1 MPEETELFILGI
13 DSPNKNKN
21 SSASVYNYEIYL
33 ENGTKLDY
41 STACKDTKIS
51 ISSVITNPDLVNLD
65 EGNYFNDLG
74 YDIYQENSTFYT
86 DNCAPA
92 SIDGNDVTLSDR
104 KKHYFP
110 SNVSLCNESCSYVS
124 TNFTTKRFTCE
135 CNNSYDFSDNE
146 NIDENEEEE
155 EDISYLEY
163 FLSLINYKIIVCYNL
178 FFDFKSYYYNAGFY
192 IAVGNFVLCL
202 ILIFVFVKY
211 GLRSMNE
218 LILESTPNKHKLME
232 ALKEQNERRKELIK
246 MELIN
251 NKNPPKKRKTW
262 KKKHVKEVVES
273 SGKLINANEE
283 NKKDDMN
290 INDKNINQNE
300 GNENIDLNRN
310 NKKKKTFLM
319 KSKIRPSIVQ
329 VNILMHKKSQS
340 KTNIPKIK
348 KGKSSRRKSYKKIIS
363 KKNNQREFMKNE
375 KKRLS
380 AKNISLSTEHHTEN
394 QNSLFENRPHDLI
407 KLMDDERVNKKE
419 FNTIPYT
426 QALRIDRRG
435 FLEILL
441 SVLAHEIGIIDIF
454 YYKSMFTHLSITLS
468 IYIFE
473 LCLDLTLNCLLYTDD
488 VVSEKYNNN
497 GSIGF
502 FTTLSLSFMSNIFAS
517 IFAYFVSQLAEYGS
531 VLELMLKDVVIKK
544 QYFLN
549 MIKFKRYITLKLGAF
564 FIIQAI
570 INLGMCYYLMI
581 FCTVYHKTQVSIMIN
596 YIVGIAE
603 SMAISVGLT
612 IITSIIRYISL
623 KNRSKSLYYT
633 SKYLFDKF

>member
-1 MPEETELFILGI
+1 
-13 DSPNKNKN
+13 
-21 SSASVYNYEIYL
+21 
-33 ENGTKLDY
+33 
-41 STACKDTKIS
+41 
-51 ISSVITNPDLVNLD
+51 
-65 EGNYFNDLG
+65 
-74 YDIYQENSTFYT
+74 
-86 DNCAPA
+86 
-92 SIDGNDVTLSDR
+92 
-104 KKHYFP
+104 
-110 SNVSLCNESCSYVS
+110 
-124 TNFTTKRFTCE
+124 
-135 CNNSYDFSDNE
+135 
-146 NIDENEEEE
+146 
-155 EDISYLEY
+155 
-163 FLSLINYKIIVCYNL
+163 
-178 FFDFKSYYYNAGFY
+178 
-192 IAVGNFVLCL
+192 
-202 ILIFVFVKY
+202 
-211 GLRSMNE
+211 MNE

-246 MELIN
+246 IELLN
-251 NKNPPKKRKTW
+251 NKNPPKKKKVW
-262 KKKHVKEVVES
+262 KKKHSIKAVES
-273 SGKLINANEE
+273 TDKLINSNEG
-283 NKKDDMN
+283 KKDDMN
-290 INDKNINQNE
+290 LTNKNINQNK
-300 GNENIDLNRN
+300 GNENNDLNRN

-319 KSKIRPSIVQ
+319 KSKLRPSIVQ
-329 VNILMHKKSQS
+329 VNILMNRKNQI
-340 KTNIPKIK
+340 KTNMPKIK
-348 KGKSSRRKSYKKIIS
+348 KGKTTRRKSIKNITT
-363 KKNNQREFMKNE
+363 KKNNQTEFMKNE

-380 AKNISLSTEHHTEN
+380 VKNINLSNEHFTEN
-394 QNSLFENRPHDLI
+394 QHSLNENGPHDLI
-407 KLMDDERVNKKE
+407 KHIDDERVNKKE
-419 FNTIPYT
+419 LNSIPYT

-454 YYKSMFTHLSITLS
+454 YYKSMFTHISVTLF

-502 FTTLSLSFMSNIFAS
+502 FTTLSLSFVSNIFSS
-517 IFAYFVSQLAEYGS
+517 ILAYFVSQLAEYGN

-549 MIKFKRYITLKLGAF
+549 MIKFKKYITLKLGAF
-564 FIIQAI
+564 YIIQAI
-570 INLGMCYYLMI
+570 INLCMCYYLMI

>member
-1 MPEETELFILGI
+1 
-13 DSPNKNKN
+13 
-21 SSASVYNYEIYL
+21 
-33 ENGTKLDY
+33 
-41 STACKDTKIS
+41 
-51 ISSVITNPDLVNLD
+51 
-65 EGNYFNDLG
+65 
-74 YDIYQENSTFYT
+74 
-86 DNCAPA
+86 
-92 SIDGNDVTLSDR
+92 
-104 KKHYFP
+104 
-110 SNVSLCNESCSYVS
+110 
-124 TNFTTKRFTCE
+124 
-135 CNNSYDFSDNE
+135 
-146 NIDENEEEE
+146 
-155 EDISYLEY
+155 
-163 FLSLINYKIIVCYNL
+163 
-178 FFDFKSYYYNAGFY
+178 
-192 IAVGNFVLCL
+192 
-202 ILIFVFVKY
+202 
-211 GLRSMNE
+211 
-218 LILESTPNKHKLME
+218 ME
-232 ALKEQNERRKELIK
+232 ALKEQNERRKDLIK
-246 MELIN
+246 MELLN

-394 QNSLFENRPHDLI
+394 QNSLFENRQHDLI
-407 KLMDDERVNKKE
+407 KFMDDEKVNKKE
-419 FNTIPYT
+419 LNTIPYT

-564 FIIQAI
+564 YIIQAI